1 MFCQLKRQKYLGI
14 SKILD
19 LLLFLMFTSLK
30 KQFFKFVLY
39 LNKKIYA
46 LYVYKILIKMEKNNK
61 IKEKNNL
68 FIMLL
73 NGIKKFFFKKHIY
86 LQV

>member
-1 MFCQLKRQKYLGI
+1 
-14 SKILD
+14 
-19 LLLFLMFTSLK
+19 
-30 KQFFKFVLY
+30 
-39 LNKKIYA
+39 
-46 LYVYKILIKMEKNNK
+46 MEKNNK